1 MSHRGLLNR
10 SAKKS
15 DFSCKCLEWIQRQLG
30 RLGQSERWWR
40 RRGRRW
46 QYNNMIIRRAA
57 PVFCSSCRRFG
68 GSRPGTDGR
77 SVEVPVGKGKRRD
90 RQGETGG
97 DYSRGPSAL
106 AVGPGAHNMFG
117 QEEAR
122 VCWKYRVRGKGT
134 WRGKKGPFSLFSS
147 IGTEHVAETRK
158 TSRTKNALL
167 PGSLDR
173 FVLYARSKTGSLFRF
188 L

>member
-1 MSHRGLLNR
+1 
-10 SAKKS
+10 
-15 DFSCKCLEWIQRQLG
+15 
-30 RLGQSERWWR
+30 
-40 RRGRRW
+40 
-46 QYNNMIIRRAA
+46 MIIRRAA

-122 VCWKYRVRGKGT
+122 VC
-134 WRGKKGPFSLFSS
+134 
-147 IGTEHVAETRK
+147 
-158 TSRTKNALL
+158 
-167 PGSLDR
+167 
-173 FVLYARSKTGSLFRF
+173 
-188 L
+188 